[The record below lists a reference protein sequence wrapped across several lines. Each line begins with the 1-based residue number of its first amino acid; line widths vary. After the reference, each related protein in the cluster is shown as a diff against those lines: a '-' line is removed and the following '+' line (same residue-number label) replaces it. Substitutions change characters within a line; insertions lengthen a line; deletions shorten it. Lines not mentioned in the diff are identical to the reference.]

1 MKSTAPKIRA
11 MKPRAFTTLMVA
23 AIALS
28 ACQPSPETRLE
39 VVLNPYQEVDW
50 SVSDRQKANF
60 HTHTTQSDGHY
71 VPHKVVDMYHEQGY
85 SVLALT
91 DHDHV
96 TWPWTEFTSMEAS
109 ELAWE
114 RYQRGD
120 IERPDGYENRDPE
133 MLGMFGPPGN
143 ELSRNHHTISL
154 FSEFE
159 APLEDLHGVLDD
171 MAEFSSQGL
180 AMLAHPT
187 MHWPSWFAPQ
197 VGASIPLNP
206 ELREVTLGDFTIES
220 WFRTQ
225 DTGRNILM
233 GNGGSSDGVLNLELH
248 NDNHIRVYVDPANDD
263 VEGVE
268 TTDLSIDPGVPVT
281 DGEWHHLAAVR
292 RGADVILYLNGEEAA
307 RTEDTAGAYEL
318 LAESFFL
325 GQDHR
330 GGDLAFHG
338 DLDDM
343 RLWGRALSTQ
353 ELSMQAEGRVPQNR
367 ENLLLEFLFEEDQPS
382 EGDHVYMDTGESL
395 SGPNHASNSDEYG
408 PRLTETV
415 APAIQESSSKALS
428 VKPVEW
434 ERVPDNALDMYLD
447 LYQRHRNLV
456 AMEVHNGT
464 RPLDEHP
471 LDKNLWDRLLST
483 MMPERPVWGTA
494 TDDMHEMHH
503 FAGDWVEFPRAN
515 NEPEQLRQAFLDGAF
530 YFSSVSV
537 YNGEQPSEDLTPEI
551 VEVDVQADSGII
563 RVKATE
569 NGQPMGEDAYVW
581 VSMEDVVHT
590 GPELDLSTLETD
602 ATYVRAEIYGRGG
615 TTYTQ
620 PFGLR
625 QVDIE

>member
-1 MKSTAPKIRA
+1 MKLVAPYVRE
-11 MKPRAFTTLMVA
+11 FTTLFVVA
-23 AIALS
+23 ITLS

-50 SVSDRQKANF
+50 SVSERQKANF

-71 VPHKVVDMYHEQGY
+71 VPHKVVDMYHDQGY

-96 TWPWTEFTSMEAS
+96 TWPWTEFESMEAS

-120 IERPDGYENRDPE
+120 IERPDGYENRDPDL
-133 MLGMFGPPGN
+133 LGMFGPPGN

-159 APLEDLHGVLDD
+159 APLEDLHGVLDELN
-171 MAEFSSQGL
+171 AFSSQGL

-197 VGASIPLNP
+197 VGVRVPLSP
-206 ELREVTLGDFTIES
+206 EIREVTLGDFTIES

-248 NDNHIRVYVDPANDD
+248 TDNHIRVYVDPANDD
-263 VEGVE
+263 LVGIE

-281 DGEWHHLAAVR
+281 DGQWHHLAAVR
-292 RGADVILYLNGEEAA
+292 RGGEVILYLNGEEVS
-307 RTEDTAGAYEL
+307 RTDDTAGNYEL
-318 LAESFFL
+318 LAESFYL

-343 RLWGRALSTQ
+343 RLWSRALTSQ
-353 ELSMQAEGRVPQNR
+353 ELLSRAKGEILNNR
-367 ENLLLEFLFEEDQPS
+367 DNLLLEFLFEEDWQS
-382 EGDHVYMDTGESL
+382 DRNYMIMDTGEGV
-395 SGPNHASNSDEYG
+395 SGPYNGDISGDYAPKKTTNISSLLQHSSNQSIS
-408 PRLTETV
+408 V
-415 APAIQESSSKALS
+415 A
-428 VKPVEW
+428 PVEW
-434 ERVPDNALDMYLD
+434 ERVPDDALAMYLD
-447 LYQRHRNLV
+447 LYQRHRHLV

-464 RPLDEHP
+464 RPIDEHP
-471 LDKNLWDRLLST
+471 LDKNLWDRLLSS
-483 MMPERPVWGTA
+483 MMPDRPIWGTA
-494 TDDMHEMHH
+494 TDDMHTMQH
-503 FAGDWVEFPRAN
+503 FAGDWVEFPMDDN
-515 NEPEQLRQAFLDGAF
+515 DPEKLRQAFLDGAF
-530 YFSSVSV
+530 YFSSVSL
-537 YNGEQPSEDLTPEI
+537 YRGDEPSEEFTPDI
-551 VEVDVQADSGII
+551 VKVDVDSESGII
-563 RVKATE
+563 RVLATE
-569 NGQPMGEDAYVW
+569 NGIPVREDAYVW
-581 VSMEDVVHT
+581 VSMEEIVHT
-590 GPELDLSTLETD
+590 GSELDISTLD
-602 ATYVRAEIYGRGG
+602 KGATYVRAEIHGSGG

-625 QVDIE
+625 LLEIQ